1 MNDWNTGKI
10 KYCTQPPE
18 VVENKDVHVS
28 ASIVH
33 AEAREFDVENFED
46 METELLNNFDVKKD
60 DVMEIT
66 STGPV
71 EYKAPEDDEEEEE
84 AESGPQ
90 PLIDESELHSKGKK
104 RKLDGAS
111 KKEKADPTMELVG
124 RCCICNLN
132 YFSDFIIVTFVIQE
146 TKPLIKTSRSS

>member
-18 VVENKDVHVS
+18 VVENSDVHVS

-33 AEAREFDVENFED
+33 AEAREFDVDNFEA
-46 METELLNNFDVKKD
+46 METEILNNFHVKKD

-71 EYKAPEDDEEEEE
+71 EYKEMEDDDGDKEEEKNTI
-84 AESGPQ
+84 
-90 PLIDESELHSKGKK
+90 IDETEVHSKGKK
-104 RKLDGAS
+104 RKLDEGGKRVKS
-111 KKEKADPTMELVG
+111 DPTMELEG
-124 RCCICNLN
+124 KLFLTLNPPFYYIC
-132 YFSDFIIVTFVIQE
+132 FV
-146 TKPLIKTSRSS
+146 RSI